1 MGVDG
6 QNSYGSMGGTV
17 NKQARAAA
25 LELLRRKKIKES
37 IVNGLHDVQRAVY
50 EDPSQYRAVCAS
62 RRGGKTHLIV
72 SLITLDLIDCDRE
85 VWVLYIAQTSQI
97 GKELIFQEL
106 IAMNEKYDLGWEIKE
121 HPSVLITTPVGGK
134 FRIVGLD
141 DVSAL
146 GKIRGKKYKGV
157 YADECKEYT
166 KHLRELVEE
175 IVSPAFLNVGGR
187 MIIAGTPGRVC
198 SETDYWFAAANGLT
212 KQWSAHHWT
221 IRDNKWVLRPE
232 EELAKVREQNGWS
245 EHNVVYQRE
254 YEGRWVSSDDE
265 RVYAYNRE
273 RNSVPTLPENFST
286 TNGEWVS
293 VVGVDYAFSP
303 DDNAWVVM
311 ASHKKS
317 KDVYVVHAE
326 ARGRMLPDEVS
337 EHTANLIK
345 RFRPQYVVGD
355 SGGLG
360 KVLVEHYNQRY
371 AARLNM
377 WIQPADKRNKRD
389 HQELLSEEL
398 KTGRIKVC
406 MDVAGDLAGEWARL
420 TWESEDR
427 LKENPNQPN
436 HMSDAALYAYVKHK
450 AFYHKPDPPPL
461 SELEKQAAERRERA
475 KRIQARNSKGL
486 LR

>member
-1 MGVDG
+1 MV
-6 QNSYGSMGGTV
+6 SSSL
-17 NKQARAAA
+17 ARKAA
-25 LELLRRKKIKES
+25 LELLRRQKIKSE
-37 IVNGLHDVQRAVY
+37 IIGKLHGVQRAVY
-50 EDPSQYRAVCAS
+50 EDQAQYRAVCAS
-62 RRGGKTHLIV
+62 RRGGKTHLLV

-85 VWVLYIAQTSQI
+85 VWVLYIAQTAQI

-106 IAMNEKYDLGWEIKE
+106 VSMNEKFDLGWEIKE
-121 HPSVLITTPVGGK
+121 HPSVLITTPTGGK

-141 DVSAL
+141 DVSSL
-146 GKIRGKKYKGV
+146 GKIRGKKYRGV

-175 IVSPAFLNVGGR
+175 IVAPAFLNVGGR

-198 SETDYWFAAANGLT
+198 TESDYWFAAANSLT

-221 IRDNKWVLRPE
+221 IFDNAWIRQPA

-245 EHNVVYQRE
+245 EHNVIYQRE
-254 YEGRWVSSDDE
+254 YLGKWVSSDDE
-265 RVYAYNRE
+265 RVYAYERT
-273 RNSVPTLPENFST
+273 RNSALSVPENFSMS
-286 TNGEWVS
+286 NGEWVS
-293 VVGVDYAFSP
+293 VMGVDYAFHP
-303 DDNAWVVM
+303 DDCAWVVL

-326 ARGRMLPDEVS
+326 AKGRMLPDEVS
-337 EHTANLIK
+337 EHTAELIK
-345 RFRPQYVVGD
+345 KYRPQQVVGD
-355 SGGLG
+355 SGGMG
-360 KVLVEHYNQRY
+360 AILVAHYNQRY
-371 AARLNM
+371 AQRLNM
-377 WIQPADKRNKRD
+377 WIKPADKRGKRD

-406 MDVAGDLAGEWARL
+406 LDVAGDLAGEWSRL
-420 TWESEDR
+420 TWESNDR

-436 HMSDAALYAYVKHK
+436 HMSDAALYAYVCHK

-461 SELEKQAAERRERA
+461 SELDKQAAERRERA
-475 KRIQARNSKGL
+475 KKVAERQKQRL